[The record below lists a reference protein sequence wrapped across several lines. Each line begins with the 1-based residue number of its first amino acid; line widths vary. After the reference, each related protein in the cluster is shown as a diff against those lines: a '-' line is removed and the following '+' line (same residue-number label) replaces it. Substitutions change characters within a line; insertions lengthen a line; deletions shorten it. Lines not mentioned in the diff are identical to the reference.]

1 MNTQHELTPEERK
14 WLTTVCNPEKL
25 QRNLRRSNIL
35 IPIEIVAL
43 TLCIASLCIE
53 GYDGLLTALS
63 GLFFVQL
70 IFLVINRRE
79 IKRQLRSLEH
89 LTDKHSEGQ

>member
-1 MNTQHELTPEERK
+1 MKPPKEFTPEEQR
-14 WLTTVCNPEKL
+14 WLKEVCSPEKL

-35 IPIEIVAL
+35 IPIEIIAL

-53 GYDGLLTALS
+53 GYDALLTALV
-63 GLFFVQL
+63 GVLFAQI
-70 IFLVINRRE
+70 IFLAINRRE

-89 LTDKHSEGQ
+89 LTEQNSEGQ

>member
-1 MNTQHELTPEERK
+1 MKPQYELTPEERK
-14 WLTTVCNPEKL
+14 WLKEVCNPEKL

-53 GYDGLLTALS
+53 GYDALLTALV
-63 GLFFVQL
+63 GVLFVQI
-70 IFLVINRRE
+70 IFLAINRRE

-89 LTDKHSEGQ
+89 HTDNHSEGQ